1 MSVSWRALAKTPE
14 TDAAARILSRADF
27 FTAASLAAARDAAAP
42 SARQSPP
49 HASHAAS
56 HAATLTM
63 SIVTESR
70 RHLARWATRAAV
82 RPMAII
88 PDSHQ
93 VKEKKDAERVDF
105 FGDQQAIDSRCVRTR
120 RVVVHPERRRERFRD
135 DARGGRPRGPGA
147 NRPHLPAPSTPSR
160 RVERNPT
167 RERPKLTYASLT
179 HRAPFPRK
187 NVRPKTA
194 NPPRR
199 YALLDKVRQ
208 KAIAFEE
215 RYRKNGKGFVRPWE
229 VKPELKSVIDPVA
242 HVADDEKK

>member
-1 MSVSWRALAKTPE
+1 MRGRDVPGDPAR
-14 TDAAARILSRADF
+14 TD
-27 FTAASLAAARDAAAP
+27 
-42 SARQSPP
+42 
-49 HASHAAS
+49 
-56 HAATLTM
+56 LT
-63 SIVTESR
+63 S
-70 RHLARWATRAAV
+70 
-82 RPMAII
+82 
-88 PDSHQ
+88 
-93 VKEKKDAERVDF
+93 
-105 FGDQQAIDSRCVRTR
+105 
-120 RVVVHPERRRERFRD
+120 
-135 DARGGRPRGPGA
+135 RPRPPRRDESNEIRPA
-147 NRPHLPAPSTPSR
+147 NDQNSP
-160 RVERNPT
+160 
-167 RERPKLTYASLT
+167 ASLT

>member
-1 MSVSWRALAKTPE
+1 MASAASVSATMRGRDVPGDPAR
-14 TDAAARILSRADF
+14 TD
-27 FTAASLAAARDAAAP
+27 
-42 SARQSPP
+42 
-49 HASHAAS
+49 
-56 HAATLTM
+56 LT
-63 SIVTESR
+63 S
-70 RHLARWATRAAV
+70 
-82 RPMAII
+82 
-88 PDSHQ
+88 
-93 VKEKKDAERVDF
+93 
-105 FGDQQAIDSRCVRTR
+105 
-120 RVVVHPERRRERFRD
+120 
-135 DARGGRPRGPGA
+135 RPRPPRRDESNEIRPA
-147 NRPHLPAPSTPSR
+147 NDQNSP
-160 RVERNPT
+160 
-167 RERPKLTYASLT
+167 ASLT

>member
-1 MSVSWRALAKTPE
+1 
-14 TDAAARILSRADF
+14 
-27 FTAASLAAARDAAAP
+27 
-42 SARQSPP
+42 
-49 HASHAAS
+49 
-56 HAATLTM
+56 
-63 SIVTESR
+63 
-70 RHLARWATRAAV
+70 
-82 RPMAII
+82 MAII

-120 RVVVHPERRRERFRD
+120 RVAVHPERCRERFRD
-135 DARGGRPRGPGA
+135 DAREGRPRGPGA

-167 RERPKLTYASLT
+167 RERPKLTRVSDSPRTVSAKKRSPENRESASQV
-179 HRAPFPRK
+179 RAP
-187 NVRPKTA
+187 
-194 NPPRR
+194 
-199 YALLDKVRQ
+199 DKVRQ

>member
-14 TDAAARILSRADF
+14 TDAAARILSRVGIFLPAF
-27 FTAASLAAARDAAAP
+27 AARDAAAP

-120 RVVVHPERRRERFRD
+120 RVAVHPERCRERFRD
-135 DARGGRPRGPGA
+135 DAREGRPRGPGA
-147 NRPHLPAPSTPSR
+147 NRPHLPAPSTPCDESN
-160 RVERNPT
+160 EI
-167 RERPKLTYASLT
+167 RPANDQNSPASLT

-194 NPPRR
+194 NPPCR

-229 VKPELKSVIDPVA
+229 VNPELKSVIDPVA